1 MGSKAM
7 YAIIKTGG
15 KQYRVAKDDILTV
28 DLMDQEE
35 GSAFESDQV
44 LFVKTGENDYKV
56 GNPLVDGATVSGKVL
71 NHFKDKKVVVF
82 KKKRRKG
89 YKKIAGHRQNYTRI
103 QISDIKA

>member
-1 MGSKAM
+1 M

-15 KQYRVAKDDILTV
+15 KQYRVAKNDILTV
-28 DLMDQEE
+28 DLLDQEE

-56 GNPLVDGATVSGKVL
+56 GTPFVDGAKVSGKIL
-71 NHFKDKKVVVF
+71 NHFKDKKVIVF

-89 YKKIAGHRQNYTRI
+89 YRRTAGHRQNYTKI
-103 QISDIKA
+103 QIADIVA

>member
-1 MGSKAM
+1 M

-28 DLMDQEE
+28 DLLDQEE

-56 GNPLVDGATVSGKVL
+56 GSPFVDGATVSGTIL

-89 YKKIAGHRQNYTRI
+89 YRKIAGHRQNYTRI

>member
-1 MGSKAM
+1 M

-15 KQYRVAKDDILTV
+15 KQYRVAKNDILTV
-28 DLMDQEE
+28 DLLDQEE
-35 GSAFESDQV
+35 GSVFESDQV

-56 GNPLVDGATVSGKVL
+56 GTPFVDGAKVSGKVL

-89 YKKIAGHRQNYTRI
+89 YRKIAGHRQNYTKI
-103 QISDIKA
+103 QIADIIV

>member
-1 MGSKAM
+1 M

-28 DLMDQEE
+28 DLINQEE
-35 GSAFESDQV
+35 GSDFESDQV

-56 GNPLVDGATVSGKVL
+56 GNPFVEGATVSGKVL
-71 NHFKDKKVVVF
+71 NHFKDKKVIVF

-89 YKKIAGHRQNYTRI
+89 YRKIAGHRQNYTRI

>member
-1 MGSKAM
+1 M

-28 DLMDQEE
+28 DLIDQEE

-56 GNPLVDGATVSGKVL
+56 GNPFVDGAKVSGKVL
-71 NHFKDKKVVVF
+71 NHFKDKKIIVF

-89 YKKIAGHRQNYTRI
+89 YRKIAGHRQNYTRI
-103 QISDIKA
+103 QISDIQA

>member
-1 MGSKAM
+1 M

-28 DLMDQEE
+28 DLIDQEE

-44 LFVKTGENDYKV
+44 LFIKTGENDYKV
-56 GNPLVDGATVSGKVL
+56 GSPFVDGAKVSGTVL
-71 NHFKDKKVVVF
+71 NHFKDKKVIVF

-89 YKKIAGHRQNYTRI
+89 YRKIAGHRQNYTRI
-103 QISDIKA
+103 QISDIQA

>member
-1 MGSKAM
+1 M

-15 KQYRVAKDDILTV
+15 KQYRVAKDDIVTV
-28 DLMDQEE
+28 DLIDQEE

-56 GNPLVDGATVSGKVL
+56 GTPFVEGAKVSGKIL
-71 NHFKDKKVVVF
+71 NHFKDKKVIVF

-89 YKKIAGHRQNYTRI
+89 YRKTAGHRQNYTKI
-103 QISDIKA
+103 QIADIQV

>member
-1 MGSKAM
+1 M

-15 KQYRVAKDDILTV
+15 KQYRVAKNDILTV
-28 DLMDQEE
+28 DLLDQEE
-35 GSAFESDQV
+35 GSVFESDQV

-56 GNPLVDGATVSGKVL
+56 GTPFVDGAKVSGKIL

-89 YKKIAGHRQNYTRI
+89 YRKTAGHRQNYTKI
-103 QISDIKA
+103 QIADIKV